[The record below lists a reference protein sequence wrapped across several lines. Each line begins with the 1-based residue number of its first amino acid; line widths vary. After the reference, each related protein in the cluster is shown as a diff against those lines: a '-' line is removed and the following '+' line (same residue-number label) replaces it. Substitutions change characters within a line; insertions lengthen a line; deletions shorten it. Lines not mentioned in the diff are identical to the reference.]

1 MRLRPILD
9 NAAMLLGVLGIGKAS
24 LMVAG
29 GSPFTPSWLQ
39 SVGGLCGVIIVM
51 LVVIIHN
58 QMAIKDILRRE
69 DEVSKG

>member
-1 MRLRPILD
+1 MRLSPILD

-39 SVGGLCGVIIVM
+39 SVGALCGVIIVM

-58 QMAIKDILRRE
+58 QMAIKTMLRRG
-69 DEVSKG
+69 DEV